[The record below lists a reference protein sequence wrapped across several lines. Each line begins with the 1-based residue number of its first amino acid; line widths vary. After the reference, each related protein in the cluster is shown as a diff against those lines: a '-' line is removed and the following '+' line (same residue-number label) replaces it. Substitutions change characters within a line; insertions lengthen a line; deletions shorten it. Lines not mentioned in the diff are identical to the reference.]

1 MIEKYSPRY
10 SDSSLNMKSSVI
22 REMLKYTEQPGMIS
36 FAGGLPGPE
45 AFPVD
50 EFKDIL
56 NSVIDTHGSS
66 AFQYGT
72 TEGYQ
77 PLREGI
83 CGLMKNTYD
92 INTCKENI
100 LVTSGSQQ
108 ALYLLCKVL
117 MNHGDAVITE
127 NPTYTGALSTFN
139 SFMADIHTVD
149 IDENGLIPENLV
161 HVLEMLKREGRK
173 PAFIYTMP
181 EIHNPAGVTMETL
194 RKIKLYEIAVKYDLI
209 IIEDDPYGMINY
221 DGKPVVPVKYFD
233 RDERVVYMGS
243 FSKILSP
250 GLRTGWMEARTDL
263 VRRCTI
269 AKQGEDLCS
278 NTLSQYAI
286 NYFLTEDKLSDRIQ
300 KVKDIYR
307 VKRDLMADAIN
318 EMIPCAS
325 FVKPEGGLFLWVK
338 LPEHVDTLAMMEKA
352 LARNVAYVAGTAFY
366 PHGGGNSEMRLN
378 FTFAGHEEIIEGIR
392 RLAEVVNEELVRQF
406 L

>member
-1 MIEKYSPRY
+1 MIDRYSPRY

-45 AFPVD
+45 AFPV
-50 EFKDIL
+50 EELKDIL
-56 NSVIDTHGSS
+56 NSVIDRHGSS

-77 PLREGI
+77 PLREEI
-83 CGLMKNTYD
+83 CVLMESVYE
-92 INTCKENI
+92 IRMRSENI

-149 IDENGLIPENLV
+149 IDENGLIPEKLV
-161 HVLEMLKREGRK
+161 QVLEMLKWEGRK

-181 EIHNPAGVTMETL
+181 EIHNPAGVTMDIL
-194 RKIKLYEIAVKYDLI
+194 RKIKLHDIAAKYDVI

-221 DGKPVVPVKYFD
+221 DGKPVIPVKYFD
-233 RDERVVYMGS
+233 KGDRVVYMGS
-243 FSKILSP
+243 FSKTLSP
-250 GLRTGWMEARTDL
+250 GLRTGWMAAHPDI

-286 NYFLTEDKLSDRIQ
+286 YNFLAEGRLTERIDR
-300 KVKDIYR
+300 VKEIYR
-307 VKRDLMADAIN
+307 VKRDLMADSIE
-318 EMIPCAS
+318 EMIPGAS
-325 FVKPEGGLFLWVK
+325 FVRPEGGLFIWVK
-338 LPEHVDTLAMMEKA
+338 LPEQVDTLAMMEKA
-352 LARNVAYVAGTAFY
+352 LARDVAYVTGTAFY
-366 PHGGGNSEMRLN
+366 PHGGGESEMRLN
-378 FTFAGHEEIIEGIR
+378 FTFASHEDIVEGVR
-392 RLAEVVNEELVRQF
+392 RLGEVVQVELDRQHP
-406 L
+406 

>member
-1 MIEKYSPRY
+1 MIERYSPRY

-45 AFPVD
+45 AFPV
-50 EFKDIL
+50 EELKTIL

-83 CGLMKNTYD
+83 CTLMKNVYD
-92 INTCKENI
+92 ITSSMDSI

-139 SFMADIHTVD
+139 SFMADIYAVD
-149 IDENGLIPENLV
+149 IDENGLIPEKLV
-161 HVLEMLKREGRK
+161 QVLEMLKWEGRK

-181 EIHNPAGVTMETL
+181 EIHNPAGVTMDTL

-221 DGKPVVPVKYFD
+221 DDKPVVPVKFFD

-250 GLRTGWMEARTDL
+250 GLRTGWMNARPEL
-263 VRRCTI
+263 VRRCAI

-286 NYFLTEDKLSDRIQ
+286 NYFLSGDKLADRIS
-300 KVKDIYR
+300 KVRDIYR
-307 VKRDLMADAIN
+307 VKRDIMADAIQ
-318 EMIPCAS
+318 EMIPCAE

-338 LPEHVDTLAMMEKA
+338 LPEQVDTLAMMEKA
-352 LARNVAYVAGTAFY
+352 LARSVAYVTGTAFY
-366 PHGGGNSEMRLN
+366 PHGGGSSEMRLN
-378 FTFAGHEEIIEGIR
+378 FTFASHEDITEGVR
-392 RLAEVVNEELVRQF
+392 RLGEVVKGELGRQY